1 MTSQSKSLS
10 ISLNTKFPRRS
21 MMVKIIVFKAQ
32 ITDPR
37 PEPKL
42 LPSERRLKRLD
53 IAVAST
59 SMTTLFGGPLQ
70 EGPPRIVQLPCAP
83 RSPPP
88 RLSRATT
95 KAAYDQRS
103 AKEPPTKTRT
113 RRPLSYKGAFPSST
127 KSWPQSAPRAP
138 HKTQLTDSTK
148 ARSRRRT

>member
-1 MTSQSKSLS
+1 MTSQSKSLN

-21 MMVKIIVFKAQ
+21 MMVKIVVFKAQ

-37 PEPKL
+37 PER
-42 LPSERRLKRLD
+42 SSCHLKD
-53 IAVAST
+53 GYIAVAST

-70 EGPPRIVQLPCAP
+70 EGPPRIVQLRCAP

-127 KSWPQSAPRAP
+127 KCWPQSAPRAP